1 MKKKYFINANIIDPK
16 NSLNEKGGL
25 IINEEGKIEAVGKKV
40 NKNNI
45 PSREKYIDV
54 RENYI
59 FPGLVDMRVFVGE
72 PGYEYK
78 ENFRTL
84 SNAALCGGV
93 TSVVTMPNTNPVI
106 DNVSMVDFLKR
117 RGRDKSK
124 INIFPTASLTKN
136 LEGTNMTEFGL
147 LQKKGIIGFTDG
159 FKTIQNSR
167 LMSRIM
173 SSANDLGSLIMQ
185 HAEDSELAE
194 YGMVNDGIISTK
206 LGLQGIPDIAE
217 KIIIERDLTLLE
229 EYNCRYHISQI
240 SSAKSIDIIKLKK
253 QNLKFSCGVSIN
265 NLSLNANDIGDFK
278 TLSNAALSGGV
289 TSVVTMP
296 NTNPVIDNVSMVDFL
311 KRRGRDKSKINI
323 FPTASLTKNLEGTN
337 MTEFGLLQKKGII
350 GFTDGLKTIQN
361 SRLMSRIMN
370 SAADL
375 KCLIMQHAED
385 SDLAKYGMVND
396 GIISTKL
403 GLQGI
408 PDIAE
413 KIIIER
419 DLTLLEE
426 YSCRYHISQI
436 SSEKSVDIIEIKK
449 QNLKFSCGVS
459 INNLSLNEND
469 IGNFRT
475 FLKLSPPLRREEDRV
490 SLVEGLNKKV
500 IDVIVSDHKPEDEE
514 QKRLT
519 FAQAASGS
527 SGIETLL
534 ALSLELYHNE
544 SIKLETIIQA
554 LTFNPAKIL
563 KINKG
568 NLDIGNDADFC
579 IVDINKP
586 WIVKKDNL
594 ISKSKNTSIDD
605 KKLQGKVTNTFVN
618 GVELFKL

>member
-25 IINEEGKIEAVGKKV
+25 IINEEGKIEAAGKKV

-54 RENYI
+54 KENYI

-78 ENFRTL
+78 EN
-84 SNAALCGGV
+84 
-93 TSVVTMPNTNPVI
+93 
-106 DNVSMVDFLKR
+106 
-117 RGRDKSK
+117 
-124 INIFPTASLTKN
+124 
-136 LEGTNMTEFGL
+136 
-147 LQKKGIIGFTDG
+147 
-159 FKTIQNSR
+159 
-167 LMSRIM
+167 
-173 SSANDLGSLIMQ
+173 
-185 HAEDSELAE
+185 
-194 YGMVNDGIISTK
+194 
-206 LGLQGIPDIAE
+206 
-217 KIIIERDLTLLE
+217 
-229 EYNCRYHISQI
+229 
-240 SSAKSIDIIKLKK
+240 
-253 QNLKFSCGVSIN
+253 
-265 NLSLNANDIGDFK
+265 FK

-426 YSCRYHISQI
+426 YNCRYHISQI
-436 SSEKSVDIIEIKK
+436 SSAKSVDIIEIKK

>member
-25 IINEEGKIEAVGKKV
+25 IINEEGKIEAAGKKV

-54 RENYI
+54 KENYI

-78 ENFRTL
+78 EN
-84 SNAALCGGV
+84 
-93 TSVVTMPNTNPVI
+93 
-106 DNVSMVDFLKR
+106 
-117 RGRDKSK
+117 
-124 INIFPTASLTKN
+124 
-136 LEGTNMTEFGL
+136 
-147 LQKKGIIGFTDG
+147 
-159 FKTIQNSR
+159 
-167 LMSRIM
+167 
-173 SSANDLGSLIMQ
+173 
-185 HAEDSELAE
+185 
-194 YGMVNDGIISTK
+194 
-206 LGLQGIPDIAE
+206 
-217 KIIIERDLTLLE
+217 
-229 EYNCRYHISQI
+229 
-240 SSAKSIDIIKLKK
+240 
-253 QNLKFSCGVSIN
+253 
-265 NLSLNANDIGDFK
+265 FK

-436 SSEKSVDIIEIKK
+436 SSAKSVDIIKIKK

-469 IGNFRT
+469 IGNFKT
-475 FLKLSPPLRREEDRV
+475 FLKLSPPLRREEDRL

-544 SIKLETIIQA
+544 SIKLETIIKA
-554 LTFNPAKIL
+554 LTSNPAKIL